1 MSRRFE
7 LFQKALDNNGD
18 PVSGATLEF
27 FVGGSSFGV
36 AKDVY
41 SNADLTTPLP
51 QPISYD
57 SAGNRSADI
66 FCSGALYDVRFTVG
80 STIVTIANYD
90 PGLAAGLGVTSAVP
104 VEFGGTGANNAATA
118 RLNLGAAS
126 SAALSS
132 VQDSVTAL
140 QVAVATGVDGGGE
153 FGDLAALDEVSR
165 DELATSFGSVVVQGV
180 DATPYTANADLT
192 TLIPADDTTPTVSE
206 GTEILTANITPTSSS
221 NKIRISI
228 SGFGHPSGTGSALIM
243 AVFRNSTCVAVRAIG
258 SNGTFANIETI
269 NIDSPATTSQVTYSV
284 RVSPYGANS
293 LRMNGTVS
301 GRLFGGTA
309 ACTMR
314 LEEIEV
320 H

>member
-104 VEFGGTGANNAATA
+104 VEFGGTAANNAATA

-140 QVAVATGVDGGGE
+140 QVAVATGVNGDGE
-153 FGDLAALDEVSR
+153 FGALAALDEISR
-165 DELATSFGSVVVQGV
+165 DELATSFGSVVVQSV
-180 DATPYTANADLT
+180 DATPYTANSDLSAQ
-192 TLIPADDTTPTVSE
+192 IPSDDTTPTVSE
-206 GTEILTANITPTSSS
+206 GTEILTENITPTSSS

-228 SGFGHPSGTGSALIM
+228 SGFGQPSGTGSALIM

-269 NIDSPATTSQVTYSV
+269 KIDSPATTSQVTYSV
-284 RVSPYGANS
+284 RVGPYGVNS

>member
-1 MSRRFE
+1 MTMRLIGTPKILSPYGEASTIWFYE
-7 LFQKALDNNGD
+7 PSTNTK
-18 PVSGATLEF
+18 
-27 FVGGSSFGV
+27 
-36 AKDVY
+36 KDVF
-41 SNADLTTPLP
+41 SDANLSTPINQSSGIAADA
-51 QPISYD
+51 
-57 SAGNRSADI
+57 AGFWPTI
-66 FCSGALYDVRFTVG
+66 YCSPALYRI
-80 STIVTIANYD
+80 IVKDADGITRQDEDNFD
-90 PGLAAGLGVTSAVP
+90 PGLAAGFGVSSVVGIAQ
-104 VEFGGTGANNAATA
+104 GGTESTTPAGARQKLDVPSNAAMQTA
-118 RLNLGAAS
+118 
-126 SAALSS
+126 
-132 VQDSVTAL
+132 QDNITAL

-153 FGDLAALDEVSR
+153 FGALAALDEVSR

-192 TLIPADDTTPTVSE
+192 TLIPADDTTPLVSE

-228 SGFGHPSGTGSALIM
+228 SGFGHPAGTGSALIM

-258 SNGTFANIETI
+258 SNSTFANIETI
-269 NIDSPATTSQVTYSV
+269 KIDSPATTSQVTYSV